1 MRLTGRRL
9 PTFLNSNFF
18 APLRMFSTCS
28 GLIDNK
34 SFNVHITPLQN
45 APVHVVAESEVAQV
59 DHLDHHHIPV
69 VAIPVHELVVAE
81 YRLIPESDE
90 ECRRLLRIGIHLS
103 LIHISEPTR
112 LGMISYAVFCLKKKK
127 KKK

>member
-1 MRLTGRRL
+1 MRLTGCRL

-18 APLRMFSTCS
+18 VPRRIFSTCS

-90 ECRRLLRIGIHLS
+90 AVSYTHLRAHETRHDLVCRL
-103 LIHISEPTR
+103 
-112 LGMISYAVFCLKKKK
+112 
-127 KKK
+127 